1 MFERK
6 LLAEGGIIDFK
17 SDFLSEEEADKYFAA
32 LQEQTSWDQHEYKN
46 YRTGSMIKVPRLTAW
61 YADSEDMNYSYS
73 GITETV
79 KTWTPLLLVLKD
91 KIEEATA
98 VKYNSVLLNCYRNG
112 KDSVGFHADDE
123 KELGINANIAS
134 LSLGD
139 ARTFQL
145 DQYKGRP
152 PLGKETFSLTHG
164 SLLVM
169 SGATQHYWKHSI
181 PKTYKDVGPRINLTF
196 RWYNK

>member
-134 LSLGD
+134 LSLGG